1 MNSELPGAARRGG
14 RSEGGDEA
22 ARAVGQLGT
31 DGLGQA
37 ISGGCA
43 VRFAQLRGGDGDPRR
58 VRGLPNHQV
67 HLVGGM

>member
-1 MNSELPGAARRGG
+1 MNLELPRAAWRGG
-14 RSEGGDEA
+14 RSGGEGEA
-22 ARAVGQLGT
+22 ARAVRQLGT

-43 VRFAQLRGGDGDPRR
+43 VGFAQLRGGDGDPRR
-58 VRGLPNHQV
+58 VRGLPNHRV